1 MNKPPQ
7 PITGPVSVPHPA
19 PSPGLTQA
27 GYAPGQPPSLVFA
40 NPPPPQM
47 NPAPQPR
54 QPYYPNRPTMPTSAP
69 RVQTSSG
76 PRPVGPTHVYPA
88 GSQMMMI
95 PQQQISF
102 PGSPQGY
109 FIPPGQYRPQYMA
122 PTQQYP
128 VTAGTAGFF
137 PGTSPA
143 EYPGFAGAYYP
154 AQPQFTQS
162 VQPAPVIIS
171 PAQQPQQAPPP
182 QQPPAQPQGP
192 PKRERIPIRIRDP
205 NQGGK
210 DITEEIMSGGRA
222 TSTPTP
228 PQASSDSPILNG
240 DVTQTIVSGTDES
253 TESAASVETPPPA
266 SASPVPEVPLETVTP
281 ELVPAEPLTK
291 PAVAAAVEAPPPLIE
306 EQKQQQPPA
315 PPPSPPPAAEPEPE
329 AEVSDTVDAPVPPPA
344 ASAAKRGGAGPVA
357 PPAAERTP
365 EKEEKKPEVAKKSE
379 PEKSTVAKLKKEPA
393 AGPPAPV
400 TPISATAVEAASA
413 PPMKA
418 ASAPPMKAA
427 SVPPMKAASVPP
439 VKAASVPP
447 VKAASA
453 PTVKA
458 ASAPTVKAWSAP
470 PVKDASAPTV
480 KAWSAPPVKD
490 ASAPTVKAWS
500 APPVKDASAPTV
512 KAWSAPPV
520 KDAVV
525 SPVKAAVVVP
535 PVKAAVVVP
544 PVKAAVVVPPVKAAV
559 VVPPVK
565 AAAIVPPEV
574 KAAAI
579 VPPEVKAAV
588 VPPVKAA
595 VVVPP
600 VKAAVVVPPVKAA
613 VVVVPQVKAAVVPP
627 MKAAKAA
634 PEPALEPQA
643 STEEAEAPPSELP
656 AAQAE
661 TPLSNGL
668 AQGADEASE
677 DLTPEVATPLAKPVS
692 CQPPEASVADPAQ
705 EKEVEEAE
713 EEEEVEELTT
723 ETIEEASAALPAKD
737 STMQAAMSV
746 PKKKRN
752 MKELNKKATGD
763 LLDAFK
769 EEQAA
774 TPVPEPSPVQAEPAA
789 AAPAAAEK
797 PASEAVDET
806 WEEKEDKQNP
816 KPVAPKTEPAEQKY
830 QYKEE
835 NWKPINPE
843 DKKQY
848 DRDFLLRCQFI
859 TASMHKPEGL
869 PLINEVIL
877 DKANATPMRPADP
890 ARVMPVGPDFT
901 PSYMGGGNLG
911 RQSTGGPGPGPRG
924 PVRGEVGPRRSQQ
937 GQRKE
942 PRKIIITS
950 MSLNNEVQLNKAEKA
965 WKPGVKKAVVGRG
978 AEEGAEEDDPE
989 EVKTQE
995 LFKRVRSVLNKL
1007 TPQMFQALMKQV
1019 TDMSIDTEAR
1029 LKGVID
1035 LIFEKAIS
1043 EPNFS
1048 VAYAN
1053 MCRCLMGLKVPTTDN
1068 PEATVNF
1075 RKLLLNRCQKE
1086 FEKDQ
1091 DDDVIFEKKQKELE
1105 ASKDDEER
1113 DRLKVELQ
1121 ASKDKARRRSMGN
1134 IKFIGE
1140 LFKLKMLTEA
1150 IMHDCVVKLL
1160 KNHDEESLE
1169 CLCRLLATIGKDLD
1183 FEKAKPRMEQYFAQ
1197 LDKIIKERKT
1207 SSRIRFMLLDVIDL
1221 RRCKWVPRRGEQ
1233 GPKTIEQIHKDAEA
1247 EEHREQIKVQQQMLS
1262 KKDGGGGGGGG
1273 GGGRMGGGGGGGHMG
1288 GRGHHAQG
1296 GGGRGSQV
1304 QDEGWNTVPISKG
1317 NKPIDTTRF
1326 SKIINK
1332 PGAQDVDDQRLAP
1345 GGRGFG
1351 NWTKGSSGGTGS
1363 KAPGA
1368 EQESGRPATSTVN
1381 RFSALQQ
1388 SGPPSADSDRRVPQ
1402 RSSSSRDRGG
1412 ERDRNDRGFDRFERR
1427 EGRDGGGRP
1436 TVTKRS
1442 FSRESQERGGD
1453 GRGPMEPV
1461 RRVSSMTDDR
1471 VRRDRAA
1478 SKEPAVKPGRDATPP
1493 PAADSKPALSEEEMD
1508 KKSNAIIEE
1517 YIHIN
1522 DLKEAL
1528 QCVSEMNSASLLF
1541 VFVRTGVESTLER
1554 SPAARAHLGHLMH
1567 QLVKAGTLP
1576 PAQYYKGLQDTLEMA
1591 EDMAIDVPHIWLY
1604 LAEQIVPMLQ
1614 EGGIPMEQLFREISK
1629 PLVPLGMAGVLLAQI
1644 LTLLCKGMTHK
1655 KVGAMWNE
1663 AGLNWSEFLAK
1674 DVDVNKFVTE
1684 QHLEFTLDTE
1694 GSEGPEK
1701 KPLTNEEIGKQLERL
1716 IQDKAENQRIIDWV
1730 EANLD
1735 AQQSTSNSFLR
1746 ALMTSVCQSAIICDN
1761 LYKVDGKQIK
1771 GRGSLLLK
1779 YLSDEPKELQALYA
1793 LQALMVHM
1801 EQPANL
1807 LRMFFDNLYDEDVI
1821 KEETFYKWESS
1832 KDPAE
1837 QTGKGVALKSVTTF
1851 FTWLR
1856 EAEEESDKE

>member
-1 MNKPPQ
+1 
-7 PITGPVSVPHPA
+7 
-19 PSPGLTQA
+19 
-27 GYAPGQPPSLVFA
+27 
-40 NPPPPQM
+40 
-47 NPAPQPR
+47 
-54 QPYYPNRPTMPTSAP
+54 MPTSAP

-143 EYPGFAGAYYP
+143 EYPVLPFYFALSS
-154 AQPQFTQS
+154 PQ
-162 VQPAPVIIS
+162 
-171 PAQQPQQAPPP
+171 
-182 QQPPAQPQGP
+182 
-192 PKRERIPIRIRDP
+192 IRIRDP

-228 PQASSDSPILNG
+228 PQVGVDTYTGGHYRWGLKHSSCHIYILG
-240 DVTQTIVSGTDES
+240 LSSSHIYILGHES
-253 TESAASVETPPPA
+253 TESAGSVETPPPA

-306 EQKQQQPPA
+306 EQKQQPPA
-315 PPPSPPPAAEPEPE
+315 PAVLPPPSPPPAAEPEPE

-344 ASAAKRGGAGPVA
+344 ASAAKRRGAGPVA

-365 EKEEKKPEVAKKSE
+365 EKEEEKKPEVAKKSE

-393 AGPPAPV
+393 AGPPAHL
-400 TPISATAVEAASA
+400 
-413 PPMKA
+413 
-418 ASAPPMKAA
+418 
-427 SVPPMKAASVPP
+427 SVLV
-439 VKAASVPP
+439 
-447 VKAASA
+447 
-453 PTVKA
+453 
-458 ASAPTVKAWSAP
+458 
-470 PVKDASAPTV
+470 
-480 KAWSAPPVKD
+480 
-490 ASAPTVKAWS
+490 
-500 APPVKDASAPTV
+500 
-512 KAWSAPPV
+512 
-520 KDAVV
+520 
-525 SPVKAAVVVP
+525 
-535 PVKAAVVVP
+535 
-544 PVKAAVVVPPVKAAV
+544 
-559 VVPPVK
+559 
-565 AAAIVPPEV
+565 
-574 KAAAI
+574 
-579 VPPEVKAAV
+579 
-588 VPPVKAA
+588 
-595 VVVPP
+595 
-600 VKAAVVVPPVKAA
+600 
-613 VVVVPQVKAAVVPP
+613 
-627 MKAAKAA
+627 
-634 PEPALEPQA
+634 
-643 STEEAEAPPSELP
+643 
-656 AAQAE
+656 
-661 TPLSNGL
+661 
-668 AQGADEASE
+668 
-677 DLTPEVATPLAKPVS
+677 LTKSS
-692 CQPPEASVADPAQ
+692 CCFE
-705 EKEVEEAE
+705 
-713 EEEEVEELTT
+713 
-723 ETIEEASAALPAKD
+723 
-737 STMQAAMSV
+737 AAMSV

-774 TPVPEPSPVQAEPAA
+774 SPVPEPSPVQ
-789 AAPAAAEK
+789 

-816 KPVAPKTEPAEQKY
+816 KPVVPKTEPAEQKY

-848 DRDFLLRCQFI
+848 DRDFLLGCQFI

-890 ARVMPVGPDFT
+890 ARVMNVGPDFT
-901 PSYMGGGNLG
+901 PSYLGNLG
-911 RQSTGGPGPGPRG
+911 SRQSTGGPGPGPRG
-924 PVRGEVGPRRSQQ
+924 PVRGEPPGPRRSQQ

-965 WKPGVKKAVVGRG
+965 WKPGVKKAVGGRG

-1121 ASKDKARRRSMGN
+1121 ASKDKARRRSLGN

-1221 RRCKWVPRRGEQ
+1221 RRWVPRRGEQ

-1262 KKDGGGGGGGG
+1262 KKDGGGGGGG
-1273 GGGRMGGGGGGGHMG
+1273 
-1288 GRGHHAQG
+1288 
-1296 GGGRGSQV
+1296 RGSQV

-1317 NKPIDTTRF
+1317 NRPIDTTRF

-1388 SGPPSADSDRRVPQ
+1388 SAQ
-1402 RSSSSRDRGG
+1402 SSSARDRGG

-1436 TVTKRS
+1436 TITKRS

-1453 GRGPMEPV
+1453 GGRGPTEPV

-1493 PAADSKPALSEEEMD
+1493 PAAASKPALSEEEMD

-1541 VFVRTGVESTLER
+1541 VFVRNGVESTLER
-1554 SPAARAHLGHLMH
+1554 SPGARAHLGHLMH
-1567 QLVKAGTLP
+1567 QLIKAGTLP
-1576 PAQYYKGLQDTLEMA
+1576 PAQYYKGLQETLEMA

-1663 AGLNWSEFLAK
+1663 AGLNWSEFLSK

-1701 KPLTNEEIGKQLERL
+1701 KPLTNEEISKQLERL

-1735 AQQSTSNSFLR
+1735 AQQSTGNSFVR

-1761 LYKVDGKQIK
+1761 LYKVDGKQISE
-1771 GRGSLLLK
+1771 RGSLLLK